1 MVGIDESGRGC
12 VGGSLFVAAVK
23 DLPDDWKQVV
33 MDSKKLSKK
42 KIFELGKK
50 LEDDDRFKS
59 IVLSFNAK
67 YIDEN
72 GLSETLKFAL
82 EEIVNFF
89 DDNVFIYDGN
99 CNYGIGIIQ
108 TLVKGDSKIPEIS
121 AASIL
126 AKYNKELE
134 NIEIE
139 KENPNF
145 QFTKHSGY
153 VTKKHKEE
161 IKEHGLQDF
170 HRKSYKIKL

>member
-23 DLPDDWKQVV
+23 DLPEDWKQIV

-42 KIFELGKK
+42 KIFELGEK
-50 LEDDDRFKS
+50 LENDNRFKS

-67 YIDEN
+67 YIDDN
-72 GLSETLKFAL
+72 GLSNTLKTAL
-82 EEIVNFF
+82 EEITNFF

-99 CNYGIGIIQ
+99 CNYGVDLIQ

-145 QFTKHSGY
+145 KFTKHSGY

-161 IKEHGLQDF
+161 IRENGLQDF
-170 HRKSYKIKL
+170 HRKTYDIHL